1 LHKSW
6 NHEGGISTPL
16 IVYWPDGIHSR
27 NELRTDPGHLIDIV
41 PTILEITGA
50 KMPETLEGLA
60 VPALPGKSMLSEFRK
75 NGKLK
80 HEYLWWNHEGNRA
93 FRVGNWKIAA
103 DHQSPWELYDLSTD
117 RSETKNLADKYPA
130 KVKELEKEWISHAND
145 FGELSKQDMQGK
157 NQKIK

>member
-16 IVYWPDGIHSR
+16 IVSWPDGIKGK

-41 PTILEITGA
+41 PTILEIAGT
-50 KMPETLEGLA
+50 KMPESVDGLF
-60 VPALPGKSMLSEFRK
+60 VPALPGKSMVSAFRK

-80 HEYLWWNHEGNRA
+80 HDFLWWNHEGNRA

-117 RSETKNLADKYPA
+117 RSETKNLAKKYPE
-130 KVKELEKEWISHAND
+130 KVKALESEWIKRAN
-145 FGELSKQDMQGK
+145 EYKEMAK
-157 NQKIK
+157 